1 MAFPA
6 THNIN
11 YYKGDTYE
19 MLIKPRTSA
28 GSEFIVTD
36 TLYSVTFKLAPQRG
50 GPAGETVYGSSSIL
64 SENSVLAQIT
74 PSVAAQLDSTK
85 TYFYDIRITS
95 LSDPNIVY
103 TLLNGSV
110 SIVEGVT

>member
-19 MLIKPRTSA
+19 MIIKPKNSS
-28 GSEFIVTD
+28 GSDFVVTD
-36 TLYSVTFKLAPQRG
+36 TLYSVSFKLAPSRG
-50 GPAGETVYGSSSIL
+50 GPASETVNGSATIL
-64 SENSVLAQIT
+64 TENSVFASIT
-74 PSVAAQLDSTK
+74 PSVASQLDSTK
-85 TYFYDIRITS
+85 TYFYDVRITS
-95 LSDPNIVY
+95 LSDPDVVY

-110 SIVEGVT
+110 TIVEGIT

>member
-28 GSEFIVTD
+28 GSPFVVTD
-36 TLYSVTFKLAPQRG
+36 VLYSVSFKLAPQRG
-50 GPAGETVYGSSSIL
+50 GPSGETIFGEASIL
-64 SENSVLAQIT
+64 SENSVIARLT

-95 LSDPNIVY
+95 LTDPDVVY

-110 SIVEGVT
+110 AIVEGVT